1 MSGSVCWEKS
11 RQNGQ
16 RRSANSLSVTLA
28 FGLPGGVPCGG
39 MPASI
44 WVIAVLPLTAP
55 PAEAPG
61 LFVLLPPPEL
71 TAMAITTTTTAAA
84 SAAPMIVRRRLRAPA
99 AASARSRSR
108 RAWRAASLR
117 CFFVGCVSAM
127 KSLPQ
132 KVAGRPARPPRRT
145 ARPRSAGADPCAP
158 PGRDEGGG
166 TSAQAG
172 SAVDRRP
179 RGGRGLFV
187 SREPPRAAVDL
198 EPH

>member
-28 FGLPGGVPCGG
+28 FGLPSVVPCCG

-44 WVIAVLPLTAP
+44 WVISVLPLTAP

-71 TAMAITTTTTAAA
+71 TAMQSFPKKLAG
-84 SAAPMIVRRRLRAPA
+84 
-99 AASARSRSR
+99 R
-108 RAWRAASLR
+108 RAS
-117 CFFVGCVSAM
+117 
-127 KSLPQ
+127 
-132 KVAGRPARPPRRT
+132 PPRRT

-198 EPH
+198 EPHPAPARPG